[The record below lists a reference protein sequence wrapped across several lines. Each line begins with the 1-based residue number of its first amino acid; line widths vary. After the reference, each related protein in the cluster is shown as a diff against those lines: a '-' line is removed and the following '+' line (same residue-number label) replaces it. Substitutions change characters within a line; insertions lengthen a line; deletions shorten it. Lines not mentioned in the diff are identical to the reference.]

1 MPQGVVIFAG
11 NNARKKGWAYR
22 DTGNRL
28 IGYLVTDDEGKPI
41 GLPVTGDATKK
52 KYTAVSFYGLKV
64 ELVGAVKL
72 PKGGSDVTTSA
83 GIPAGRVAK
92 ESLVDASG
100 KLQMRSD
107 STGMFEPVALKL
119 KKLYTLPNSLVK
131 EFQNVHDDFA
141 DGGTSEESRKNF
153 FKALKEAPGPGG
165 ASELDFFAYVGH
177 GEGSGLPS
185 AGITRSH
192 IAALV
197 KEIKRLVR
205 ADGTVIFYACQ
216 TGSKDGLA
224 QKLSGLLP
232 AMTVWGHR
240 KSGPASTNP
249 YKKKYIGGVEQPFR
263 DSWGEADQLKWDTY
277 MRASADFYARYPF
290 MTMDQMIAEV
300 GLSLPMTVAAP
311 AQPAATTAPADPKKQ
326 RWNPLRGF
334 KPAAVH

>member
-1 MPQGVVIFAG
+1 MPTGVVVFAG

-22 DTGNRL
+22 ATGGKL
-28 IGYLVTDDEGKPI
+28 IGYLTLDSENRPL
-41 GLPVTGDATKK
+41 GLPVPGDATKK
-52 KYTAVSFYGLKV
+52 KYTAVSFYGLKI
-64 ELVGAVKL
+64 ELLGPVKL
-72 PKGGSDVTTSA
+72 SKGGSEVTTTSGA
-83 GIPAGRVAK
+83 PAGKVAK
-92 ESLVDASG
+92 ESLVDANG

-119 KKLYTLPNSLVK
+119 QKLYSLPKSLVK
-131 EFQNVHDDFA
+131 EFLNVHDDFE
-141 DGGTSEESRKNF
+141 DGGTAEQSRKNF
-153 FKALKEAPGPGG
+153 FAALKEAPGPGG

-177 GEGSGLPS
+177 GEGSALPS
-185 AGITRSH
+185 AGVTRSH
-192 IAALV
+192 IAALA

-232 AMTVWGHR
+232 SMTVWGHR

-249 YKKKYIGGVEQPFR
+249 YKKKYVGGVEQPFR

-290 MTMDQMIAEV
+290 MTLDQLIAEV
-300 GLSLPMTVAAP
+300 GLSLPT
-311 AQPAATTAPADPKKQ
+311 TTAPTAKPAAQTATDPKK
-326 RWNPLRGF
+326 RGWNPLRGF
-334 KPAAVH
+334 QPAAVH